1 MQNIKNVFFALMF
14 VAFSVFAIEQMYY
27 RFAPISWF
35 VEYTSVTPVGKAYGG
50 KPIDFLS
57 VAFVASGVT
66 LSWNDILKCKS
77 PTEKAFKSFSAQPFE
92 KMYSKTV
99 RMEQSNDIWSYQ
111 AKVPIS
117 GYVCFLEYGPLVKLP
132 YGITRAYPK
141 RTTETFL
148 IN

>member
-1 MQNIKNVFFALMF
+1 MQHIKNVFFALMF
-14 VAFSVFAIEQMYY
+14 VAFSVVATEQIYY
-27 RFAPISWF
+27 RFAPITWF

-50 KPIDFLS
+50 EPIDFLS

-77 PTEKAFKSFSAQPFE
+77 PTESAFKSYSTQPFE
-92 KMYSKTV
+92 KMYDKTI
-99 RMEQSNDIWSYQ
+99 RLEDSNDVWAYQ
-111 AKVPIS
+111 SKVPIA

-132 YGITRAYPK
+132 YGITRPYPK
-141 RTTETFL
+141 SVTETFL